1 MKKALG
7 YDIREIFA
15 KDAQWER
22 ASLHFSE
29 KEVSYYYNE
38 LAKLSRAKGLRF
50 TTCYIGNDASGES
63 FERYQNLWDNK
74 GDCCDAKG
82 TVQNITATCA
92 DAPPKQSP
100 KIMGAEPL
108 IPPAPNS
115 EGKKSC
121 SAVKGMLANLE
132 SARIAAVKAKQVEQ
146 ANM

>member
-1 MKKALG
+1 MKKVS
-7 YDIREIFA
+7 DCNIREIFA

-82 TVQNITATCA
+82 SVQNITATCA
-92 DAPPKQSP
+92 DAPVKKAP
-100 KIMGAEPL
+100 KIIGAEAL
-108 IPPAPNS
+108 IPPAPNL
-115 EGKKSC
+115 EVKKGC

-132 SARIAAVKAKQVEQ
+132 TARIAAVKAKQAELIGI
-146 ANM
+146 

>member
-82 TVQNITATCA
+82 SVQNITATCA
-92 DAPPKQSP
+92 DAPVKKAP
-100 KIMGAEPL
+100 KIMGAEAL
-108 IPPAPNS
+108 IS
-115 EGKKSC
+115 SKLEVKKGY

-132 SARIAAVKAKQVEQ
+132 SARIAALKLKQVEQ
-146 ANM
+146 IRV